1 MMSHTCLQLQILVLW
16 VVCCPLFAVG
26 EAQQPQLERPTLH
39 LLALAPLAENTRLS
53 SQLPYH
59 RGEES
64 LSAAQLA
71 VDKINTRDDIL
82 PGYNLELVPANSE
95 ACNQS
100 LVTEAPVNFVRRV
113 TDSDLNIVGV
123 VGLLCSTVTQAIS
136 PLAGRPTI
144 ELLQISAGA
153 ISPIFTNKEEY
164 PHLYRMLSS
173 STVYNDAVLELMT
186 TFQWRRIS
194 IVRDTILIQ
203 HTTTADDFV
212 AKIEGRNEIE
222 LELLGEVTPTFPTS
236 PIQSLLPMRA
246 RIIYASV
253 TAPEARELL
262 CESYQKLPDFVWLF
276 HDLSIEDLALH
287 TTKCDNETMRRALEG
302 VFFLRYRLQPTPN
315 TTLVSGQTYTEYLM
329 ELADRTNVT
338 QENYHADALHDSIW
352 AFALALNNSVPGELE
367 RERRNLTASLER
379 NLRGV
384 HFYGTLGEI
393 AFNEER
399 EVVTGVD
406 VFHVRDGEEIYAG
419 NYSPITGNIA
429 VQLPPERI
437 PSDDFERV
445 VVSISRAFPIVV
457 YVIVA
462 IELVFTTVVLA
473 LFIYYWNMPLIK
485 ATTRILSLLILAGC
499 YMMHIAALIVATTEF
514 LPDEFFGPLCQLEI
528 WCTAIAVQLIYTT
541 LFMRLLRVYRIF
553 FFRVFDKPGTI
564 FSNRAI
570 LVQICIPVSLIILL
584 LILWTSLAP
593 AYTDFVPV
601 SGQTS
606 GPPLSAKVCGGDNF
620 PIWAIVI
627 VYGVNGITIL
637 AVAVIATLT
646 RKVRLDCFKDSKEV
660 NSFVFLTVLC
670 LLIWLPYTITFSL
683 NVPIAEAS
691 FCFGVFPYIVIP
703 FLCQVFL
710 FVPKIWLSRHESR
723 RPWITEKRKSTASTY
738 SFRRSS
744 HPSSPNTPTITT
756 TTTTTTSGHT
766 CIRVSGSFEF

>member
-1 MMSHTCLQLQILVLW
+1 M
-16 VVCCPLFAVG
+16 
-26 EAQQPQLERPTLH
+26 
-39 LLALAPLAENTRLS
+39 
-53 SQLPYH
+53 
-59 RGEES
+59 

-71 VDKINTRDDIL
+71 VDRINTRDDIL

-95 ACNQS
+95 TCNQS
-100 LVTEAPVNFVRRV
+100 LVTEAPANFVRRV

-123 VGLLCSTVTQAIS
+123 VGLLCSTVTQAVS
-136 PLAGRPTI
+136 PLAGRPGI
-144 ELLQISAGA
+144 DFLQISAGA
-153 ISPIFTNKEEY
+153 ISPVFTNEEDY
-164 PHLYRMLSS
+164 PHLYRMIPSS
-173 STVYNDAVLELMT
+173 AVYNDAVLKLMA
-186 TFQWRRIS
+186 TFHWRRIS
-194 IVRDTILIQ
+194 MVRDTILIQ
-203 HTTTADDFV
+203 HTTTADNFV
-212 AKIEGRNEIE
+212 TKVEGRTEIE

-236 PIQSLLPMRA
+236 PVKNLLPMRA

-253 TAPEARELL
+253 TAYEARELL

-276 HDLSIEDLALH
+276 HDLSVEDLALH
-287 TTKCDNETMRRALEG
+287 TAKCDNETMRRAVEG
-302 VFFLRYRLQPTPN
+302 VFFLRYRLQPNPN
-315 TTLVSGQTYTEYLM
+315 MTLVSGQTYTEYLM
-329 ELADRTNVT
+329 ELPDRMIGTK
-338 QENYHADALHDSIW
+338 ENHHADALHDSIW

-367 RERRNLTASLER
+367 LDRRNLTASLEK

-393 AFNEER
+393 AFSEER
-399 EVVTGVD
+399 EVVTEVD
-406 VFHVRDGEEIYAG
+406 IFHVRDGEEIYAG
-419 NYSPITGNIA
+419 YYSPITGNIT
-429 VQLPPERI
+429 VPERS

-485 ATTRILSLLILAGC
+485 ATTRFLSLLILAGC
-499 YMMHIAALIVATTEF
+499 YMMHITALVVATTEF
-514 LPDEFFGPLCQLEI
+514 LPDEFFGSSCQLEI
-528 WCTAIAVQLIYTT
+528 WCTAIAVQLIYST

-553 FFRVFDKPGTI
+553 FYRVFDKPGTI

-570 LVQICIPVSLIILL
+570 LVQICIPVSVTILL

-593 AYTDFVPV
+593 AYTDYVPV

-606 GPPLSAKVCGGDNF
+606 GPPLSAKVCGGENF

-646 RKVRLDCFKDSKEV
+646 RNVRLDCFKDSKEV

-683 NVPIAEAS
+683 YIPIAEAS

-703 FLCQVFL
+703 FLCPVFL

-723 RPWITEKRKSTASTY
+723 RAWSTDKRRSTASTY

-744 HPSSPNTPTITT
+744 HPSSPNTQTITT
-756 TTTTTTSGHT
+756 TTNGHT
-766 CIRVSGSFEF
+766 CIHVSDSFDF